1 MSEGLRIYNLFPTL
15 AGAIRNWTAHLPR
28 IAAMGFNAVY
38 INPFHYPGFSGSLYA
53 VKDYYRLN
61 PRFRGGE
68 QGDDDTLLSSFT
80 DTARAQGLR
89 VLMDLVI
96 NHTSKDSELV
106 ARHPDWFRRDIRGD
120 IVSPRAIDPAD
131 ARRQT
136 VWGDLAELDYR
147 APQRSQILG
156 YFQEL
161 VRHYVALGFGGFRC
175 DAAYKVPAEVWR
187 SLVDVAKA
195 GSRDVIF
202 CAETV
207 GAPKEAVFALA
218 DAGFD
223 YLFNS
228 VKWWDFESPW
238 LLEQYEAFRHIAPSI
253 GFPESHDT
261 RRLVTDLLAARVPEE
276 LIEPHCRQAYAFAA
290 AYSTG
295 VLMPMGFEYGWSRA
309 LDVVTTRDDEPERK
323 RFDLS
328 DFIAEVNAMKRAI
341 PALNEEGPQRLLSN
355 QRDSLV
361 ALKRQTESGEDRA
374 LILVNRH
381 EREPREVVLERFL
394 GKGVALTDLS
404 PCRRAADREAGVGAR
419 LTVEPL
425 DVRVLRATLTHPALR
440 TGPTL
445 SRDAGEGAERSQAGE
460 GLHVPWRPEL
470 RIAIEEVYPEVQG
483 GRFPIKRVLGDE
495 LEVQADI
502 FCDGHDQLRAVVK
515 FAQAG
520 QEWRETPLVLFDNDR
535 WAGHIP
541 LNQLGLW
548 RYTIEAWIDQFESW
562 CDEFEKK
569 RQAGQNVE
577 LELIEGRA
585 IVAAAL
591 RQAAP
596 DDAAQIRAV
605 LMNFDAGDIAQ
616 RNELMLSSGLREL
629 MERCQP
635 REDVVH
641 YPRQFEI
648 VVDRQ
653 AARFAAWYEMFPRS
667 QGTVAGKSA
676 SFDDCIARLP
686 EIARLGF
693 DVVYLVP
700 IHPIGRI
707 NRKGKNNSTVAEPGD
722 PGSPYAIGSAEGGHR
737 AINPEL
743 GTLADFRRFV
753 RAAAAHGIEVAL
765 DFAIQ
770 CAPDHPW
777 VSEHPEWFRF
787 RPDGSIKYAENPPK
801 KYQDIVNVDFY
812 NPDRMGLWEELRDT
826 VMFWI
831 GEGVRT
837 FRVDNPHTKPL
848 PFWRWLIREVK
859 AGCPEAIFLSEA
871 FTRPKMMRAL
881 AKAGFTLSYTYFTW
895 RNSKTEL
902 MEYLTELTQGPAKEY
917 FRPNFFTNTPDILPV
932 FLQQG
937 GRPAFRIRLVLAATL
952 SGVYGIY
959 NGFELCE
966 NTPIAGREEPIPSEQ
981 QEFIELY
988 GDTPPPVR
996 EEYLNSEKYEYKVW
1010 DWDRSVNIKEDI
1022 RILNRFRRDNPA
1034 LQEFLNLRFLDSPD
1048 PNILAYAKT
1057 SADRANTVIVAVNLD
1072 PHAAHEGEIELP
1084 LVEFGLAAD
1093 AEFSLEEAF
1102 TQRVVTCRGARQRL
1116 YLDPDVNPSMIFRL
1130 VSAATQ

>member
-15 AGAIRNWTAHLPR
+15 AGTVRDWTAHLAR
-28 IAAMGFNAVY
+28 VAGMGFNAVY

-61 PRFRGGE
+61 PRFRGDAP
-68 QGDDDTLLSSFT
+68 GDDDTLLHGFT
-80 DTARAQGLR
+80 DAARACGLR
-89 VLMDLVI
+89 VIMDLVV

-106 ARHPDWFRRDIRGD
+106 ARHPDWFTRDPKGD
-120 IVSPRAIDPAD
+120 VVSPGAIDPAD

-147 APQRSQILG
+147 PPQRGQILG
-156 YFQEL
+156 YFQQV

-187 SLVDVAKA
+187 GLIDEAKA
-195 GSRDVIF
+195 ASREVVF
-202 CAETV
+202 CAETL
-207 GAPKEAVFALA
+207 GARKEDVFALA

-238 LLEQYEAFRHIAPSI
+238 LIEQYEAFRHIAPSI

-261 RRLVTDLLAARVPEE
+261 KRLVSELLAAGIPES
-276 LIEPHCRQAYAFAA
+276 LIEPHYRQAYAFAA
-290 AYSTG
+290 AYSAG
-295 VLMPMGFEYGWSRA
+295 VMMPMGFEYGWSRA
-309 LDVVTTRDDEPERK
+309 LDVVMTRDDEPERK

-328 DFIAEVNAMKRAI
+328 GFIAEVNAMKQAI
-341 PALNEEGPQRLLSN
+341 PALNEEGPQRLLTN
-355 QRDSLV
+355 QGDRLV
-361 ALKRQTESGEDRA
+361 ALERQTESGQDRA
-374 LILVNRH
+374 FILINRD
-381 EREPREVVLERFL
+381 EREPREVVLERL
-394 GKGVALTDLS
+394 VGKGLALTDLS
-404 PCRRAADREAGVGAR
+404 PGSRPPGREAGVGAR
-419 LTVEPL
+419 LVVEPL
-425 DVRVLRATLTHPALR
+425 EVRVLRSRSPKRIRDGAPKE
-440 TGPTL
+440 TG
-445 SRDAGEGAERSQAGE
+445 GEAASS
-460 GLHVPWRPEL
+460 LHVPWRPGV
-470 RIAIEEVYPEVQG
+470 RIAIQDVYPEVDG
-483 GRFPIKRVLGDE
+483 GRHPVKRVLGDE
-495 LEVQADI
+495 LEVQADV
-502 FCDGHDQLRAVVK
+502 FCDGHDQLRAVVR
-515 FAQAG
+515 FGLEG

-535 WAGHIP
+535 WVGRIR
-541 LNQLGLW
+541 LDQLGLW
-548 RYTIEAWIDQFESW
+548 RYTIEAWIDRFESW
-562 CDEFEKK
+562 RDEFEKK
-569 RQAGQNVE
+569 REAGQSVE

-591 RQAAP
+591 RQAGP
-596 DDAAQIRAV
+596 DDSARIRE
-605 LMNFDAGDIAQ
+605 LLRNFDAGNTRRRAEI
-616 RNELMLSSGLREL
+616 MLSSGLREL
-629 MERCQP
+629 MVRCQP
-635 REDVVH
+635 RSDVMR
-641 YPRQFEI
+641 YPRELEI
-648 VVDRQ
+648 IVDRQ
-653 AARFAAWYEMFPRS
+653 TARFAAWYEMFPRS
-667 QGTVAGKSA
+667 QGKVAGKSA

-693 DVVYLVP
+693 DVVYLAP

-743 GTLADFRRFV
+743 GTLSDFRRFV
-753 RAAAAHGIEVAL
+753 RAATAHGIEVAL

-777 VSEHPEWFRF
+777 VVEHPEWFRF
-787 RPDGSIKYAENPPK
+787 RPDGTIKYAENPPK

-812 NPDRMGLWEELRDT
+812 NPDRAGLWEELRDT

-848 PFWRWLIREVK
+848 PFWEWLIREVK
-859 AGCPEAIFLSEA
+859 VRYPEAIFLSEA

-881 AKAGFTLSYTYFTW
+881 AKAGFTQSYTYFTW
-895 RNSKTEL
+895 RNTKTEL
-902 MEYLTELTQGPAKEY
+902 IEYLTELTQGPAKEY

-966 NTPIAGREEPIPSEQ
+966 NTPVPGREEPIASEQ

-988 GDTPPPVR
+988 GGTQPPAR

-1010 DWDRSVNIKEDI
+1010 DWDRPGNII
-1022 RILNRFRRDNPA
+1022 GR
-1034 LQEFLNLRFLDSPD
+1034 
-1048 PNILAYAKT
+1048 
-1057 SADRANTVIVAVNLD
+1057 
-1072 PHAAHEGEIELP
+1072 H
-1084 LVEFGLAAD
+1084 
-1093 AEFSLEEAF
+1093 
-1102 TQRVVTCRGARQRL
+1102 QR
-1116 YLDPDVNPSMIFRL
+1116 S
-1130 VSAATQ
+1130 